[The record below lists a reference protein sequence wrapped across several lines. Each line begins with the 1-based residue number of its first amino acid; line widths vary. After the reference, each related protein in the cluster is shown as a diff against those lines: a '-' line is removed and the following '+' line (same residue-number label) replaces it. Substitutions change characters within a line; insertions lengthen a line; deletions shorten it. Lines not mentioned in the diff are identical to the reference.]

1 MFLSRCNLLH
11 VIFYWK
17 IVTCKKIT
25 YSHFLLYRTAFEKQV
40 AIAQFCAF
48 AQYFCDFFV
57 KMFYNIGIS
66 NKNNRNIYDLKR
78 INAAKAA

>member
-1 MFLSRCNLLH
+1 MF
-11 VIFYWK
+11 FYWK
-17 IVTCKKIT
+17 IVTCKKII

-40 AIAQFCAF
+40 ATAQFCAF

-66 NKNNRNIYDLKR
+66 YENNRSIFASKR
-78 INAAKAA
+78 INAAKAAYFQK